1 MLPIVVALTAEGAR
15 LRTETDVMIGL
26 EAEGIPVDIVQYPYA
41 PLRSPQP
48 GPAGFPVASP
58 LDLGVMKL
66 SAISK
71 RGLRRDFWD
80 LFVIIHEAPVSLK
93 DLLAAYRARYR
104 RGASDEYHL
113 LRSLTYFV
121 DAERDD
127 PRVVGLTAKKWALIR
142 EFFIRETTALV
153 KADRR

>member
-1 MLPIVVALTAEGAR
+1 
-15 LRTETDVMIGL
+15 
-26 EAEGIPVDIVQYPYA
+26 
-41 PLRSPQP
+41 
-48 GPAGFPVASP
+48 
-58 LDLGVMKL
+58 MKL